1 MAHPKSRRISPYVA
15 KTIFRDLLQKDW
27 SCTYQTLQ
35 FFDSMNPTLSDI
47 ESTLS
52 LHIPQKFAEWEQTL
66 HHITDDCDRFVWI
79 WLLCKLAEM
88 KVNWALSI
96 KELTLE
102 RCELLRLPWNI
113 GALKNLV
120 LLDVSINSLYDLPE
134 SLQAL
139 SKLQK
144 LYLHDNQF
152 IVLPSWL
159 SSLDLDL
166 LYVVGNPL
174 RQMPLNAKSL
184 TLMDD
189 MYDQLVDQLP
199 YFTNLRHVL
208 LQTRVFPEDCQWL
221 IQQPHLETL
230 EVHIA
235 TIAAGVT
242 DVWKCTQLK
251 ALSFMDVYFLRIPDE
266 IVQMTRLE
274 KLTIEGTDLR
284 SLPSKMGRCLP
295 LKHLSIRGSSF
306 KRVPPCVKHLVFLE
320 YLELSCCEIRQ
331 IPKWLTNLKQLEC
344 LNLHKTEVS
353 VVPEG
358 ILHLELL
365 KKLVLSETNITTFP
379 EWMRYMIHLDVLDIR
394 NTGIPFSEI
403 LRLQFLLPQCQI
415 LF

>member
-15 KTIFRDLLQKDW
+15 KTIRSDLLQKDW
-27 SCTYQTLQ
+27 SCTYQTLH
-35 FFDSMNPTLSDI
+35 FFDSMTPTLHDI

-52 LHIPQKFAEWEQTL
+52 LQIPQRFTEWEQTL

-88 KVNWALSI
+88 KVDWALAI

-152 IVLPSWL
+152 TVLPSWL
-159 SSLDLDL
+159 CALDLKL
-166 LYVVGNPL
+166 LYAVGNPL
-174 RQMPLNAKSL
+174 RQMPLNVKSL
-184 TLMDD
+184 ALMDD
-189 MYDQLVDQLP
+189 LYDNLANHLS
-199 YFTNLRHVL
+199 YFTDLRHVL
-208 LQTRVFPEDCQWL
+208 LQTRQFPKDCQWL
-221 IQQPHLETL
+221 IQQPNLDTL

-235 TIAAGVT
+235 TIAEDVT

-266 IVQMTRLE
+266 IIQMTRLE

-284 SLPSKMGRCLP
+284 ALPAKMGGCLH

-306 KRVPPCVKHLVFLE
+306 KRVPPCIQHLVFLE

-331 IPKWLTNLKQLEC
+331 IPKWLSNLKQLEY

-358 ILHLELL
+358 ILYLAFL
-365 KKLVLSETNITTFP
+365 KKLVLSQTNITTFP
-379 EWMRYMIHLDVLDIR
+379 EWMQYMIQLDVLDIR
-394 NTGIPFSEI
+394 NTRIPFSEI
-403 LRLQFLLPQCQI
+403 VRLQFLLPQCQI